1 MVYPIG
7 PRVADIGD
15 DVGIQF
21 DYLIAGSSQAFLVTR
36 QAMEVHFNLNVT
48 GLRED
53 QRDAALHEAFLGG
66 GGNGYETWLP
76 AEAPC
81 QTTAALFWT
90 LAIFDGNVGV
100 HLTPAG
106 HPNVSVRARDLAGEC
121 GDAPESCEDG
131 R

>member
-36 QAMEVHFNLNVT
+36 QALEVHFNLNVT
-48 GLRED
+48 GLHED

-66 GGNGYETWLP
+66 WERIRNV
-76 AEAPC
+76 
-81 QTTAALFWT
+81 AARRS
-90 LAIFDGNVGV
+90 AM
-100 HLTPAG
+100 
-106 HPNVSVRARDLAGEC
+106 PN
-121 GDAPESCEDG
+121 DG
-131 R
+131 RIVLDAGDF